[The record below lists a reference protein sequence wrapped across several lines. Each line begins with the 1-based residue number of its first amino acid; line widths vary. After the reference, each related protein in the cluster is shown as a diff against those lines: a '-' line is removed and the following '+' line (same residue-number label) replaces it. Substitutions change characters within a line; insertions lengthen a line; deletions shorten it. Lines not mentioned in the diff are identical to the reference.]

1 MRIIKRFHF
10 RTIILTWE
18 HANPDMGDRFRVFGS
33 REKLLCE
40 VVLPEN
46 DYNGDVVDVGD
57 VDFDDG
63 DVGDGDVGDGDV
75 GDGDGGDGDAKKW
88 LLMKKKFP

>member
-1 MRIIKRFHF
+1 MIIMIIVI
-10 RTIILTWE
+10 TINTC
-18 HANPDMGDRFRVFGS
+18 DGDG
-33 REKLLCE
+33 
-40 VVLPEN
+40 N
-46 DYNGDVVDVGD
+46 AGDGDV
-57 VDFDDG
+57 G